1 LGLILRGLPRHFD
14 KILST
19 PGSSYGHNKSIAVTV
34 NKVTY
39 SLKPETVD
47 RVEELAVKWGIP
59 KSEVIRRAIAQVS
72 REERFIPK
80 LTPLQAL
87 NELQTFAGITQE
99 QAEKFNRE
107 VRSSRR
113 ASSRKRG

>member
-1 LGLILRGLPRHFD
+1 M
-14 KILST
+14 
-19 PGSSYGHNKSIAVTV
+19 AVTV

-39 SLKPETVD
+39 SLKPETVN
-47 RVEELAVKWGIP
+47 RVEELAVKWGVP
-59 KSEVIRRAIAQVS
+59 KSEVIRRAIDQVA
-72 REERFIPK
+72 RGERLTPK

-87 NELQTFAGITQE
+87 NELQTFAGIPQK

-107 VRSSRR
+107 VRDSRR

>member
-1 LGLILRGLPRHFD
+1 MAI
-14 KILST
+14 
-19 PGSSYGHNKSIAVTV
+19 NV

-47 RVEELAVKWGIP
+47 RVEELAVKWGVP
-59 KSEVIRRAIAQVS
+59 KSEVIRRAVDQVA
-72 REERFIPK
+72 RGERFVPK
-80 LTPLQAL
+80 LSPLQAL
-87 NELQTFAGITQE
+87 NELQTFAGITRE